1 MARHGHSITF
11 ISTTLIPSEMKRQN
25 FDPRVLRP
33 SSTFPDHVLAEIHR
47 AADQGV
53 YEIRGFGA
61 KRSIPTFD
69 DLLFLGASMSRYPLE
84 GYRERCDTNVVIGDR
99 FAKQPLDLKIPI
111 TIAGMSFGAL
121 GANAKES
128 IGLAATQMGT
138 STTTGD
144 GGMTDEERLSSKT
157 LIYQVLPSRYGL
169 NPDDVRRA
177 DALEVVVGQGAKPG
191 GGGML
196 LGQKITERVAGMR
209 DLPVGIDQRSA
220 CRHPDWTGPDDL
232 EIKVQ
237 ELREITDWKIPILIK
252 IGATRVQ
259 FDVALAI
266 KAGADA
272 IVLDGMQG
280 GTAATQDVFIEHVGI
295 PTLPAVRQA
304 VDALVELDMHRK
316 VQLIVSGG
324 VRSGADVAKAL
335 ALGADAVS
343 IGSAAM
349 VALGCNRPVYLE
361 DYEKLGTLPGCCHH
375 CHTGRCP
382 VGITTQD
389 PELEA
394 RLRPE
399 QGSRWLRNYLS
410 TMVLEL
416 QTLARACGKS
426 HVQNLEPE
434 DMVALTVEAAAMA
447 KVPLAGT
454 SWIPGT

>member
-1 MARHGHSITF
+1 MS
-11 ISTTLIPSEMKRQN
+11 QN
-25 FDPRVLRP
+25 KPLRP
-33 SSTFPDHVLAEIHR
+33 SATFPRAVLDEIHR
-47 AADQGV
+47 AADQGI

-61 KRSIPTFD
+61 KRKLPSFD
-69 DLLFLGASMSRYPLE
+69 DLVFLGASMSRYALE
-84 GYRERCDTNVVIGDR
+84 GYREKCATDVVLGTR
-99 FAKQPLDLKIPI
+99 FAKKPIELKIPI

-128 IGLAATQMGT
+128 IGRAATAMGT

-144 GGMTDEERLSSKT
+144 GGMTEEERQSSKT
-157 LIYQVLPSRYGL
+157 LVYQVLPSRYGL

-196 LGQKITERVAGMR
+196 LGHKITERVARMR
-209 DLPVGIDQRSA
+209 DLPQDIDQRSA

-232 EIKVQ
+232 AIKIQ
-237 ELREITDWKIPILIK
+237 ELREITDWEIPIYIK
-252 IGATRVQ
+252 VGATRVGY
-259 FDVALAI
+259 DVALAV
-266 KAGADA
+266 KSGADV
-272 IVLDGMQG
+272 IVVDGMQG

-295 PTLPAVRQA
+295 PTLPAVRMA
-304 VDALVELDMHRK
+304 VEALQELGMHRK

-324 VRSGADVAKAL
+324 IRSGADAAKAL

-349 VALGCNRPVYLE
+349 VALGCNRDVFVE
-361 DYEKLGTLPGCCHH
+361 DYEALGTAPGYCHH

-389 PELEA
+389 ADLEA
-394 RLRPE
+394 RLQPE
-399 QGSRWLRNYLS
+399 QGARWLRNYLT
-410 TMVLEL
+410 TMVLEI

-426 HVQNLEPE
+426 HVLNLEPE
-434 DMVALTVEAAAMA
+434 DLTALTIEAAAMA

-454 SWIPGT
+454 DWIPGNSK